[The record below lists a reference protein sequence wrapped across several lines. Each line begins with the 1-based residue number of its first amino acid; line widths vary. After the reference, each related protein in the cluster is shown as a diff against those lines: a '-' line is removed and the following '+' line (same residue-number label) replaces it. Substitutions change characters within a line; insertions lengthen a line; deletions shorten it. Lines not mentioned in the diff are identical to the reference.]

1 MSRGK
6 GEEMLEEM
14 CGEEN
19 SRIGDGGCSADEVVA
34 RRSWRTRGGSRRSMV
49 ALGIASRFPMR
60 ISFAQFVKCEE
71 GNCNVRTAL
80 SSFVYYESRI
90 W

>member
-6 GEEMLEEM
+6 GEEVLEEM

-19 SRIGDGGCSADEVVA
+19 SRIGDRGWSADEGVA
-34 RRSWRTRGGSRRSMV
+34 RRSWRTRGGSRRSI
-49 ALGIASRFPMR
+49 LLLQISRRFPMR

>member
-1 MSRGK
+1 
-6 GEEMLEEM
+6 
-14 CGEEN
+14 
-19 SRIGDGGCSADEVVA
+19 
-34 RRSWRTRGGSRRSMV
+34 
-49 ALGIASRFPMR
+49 MR